1 MQAAD
6 LIEVL
11 QTVRVVPVI
20 DPKSQA
26 DCLLAVD
33 ALVAGGA
40 TAIEITLRSDIAYD
54 TFRAVRA
61 AHPGIVLGAGSVMDS
76 QTYEKAV
83 SLGADFTISPGR
95 CLTLEAYVAGKPVAH
110 VPGVVTPTEI
120 IAARQAGQ
128 TLLKFYPSEAAGG
141 ASALKDLGRIFPD
154 VLMMP
159 SGGIKEPMMPDY
171 AALPGVLSVGGS
183 WMYAEGGKHRPAPD
197 VSKVMARSITA
208 MRGAA
213 QT

>member
-6 LIEVL
+6 LIKAL

-26 DCLLAVD
+26 DCLAAVD

-40 TAIEITLRSDIAYD
+40 TAIEITLRSNIAYD
-54 TFRAVRA
+54 TFKAVRA
-61 AHPGIVLGAGSVMDS
+61 AHPGIVLGAGSVMDPE
-76 QTYEKAV
+76 TYEKAV
-83 SLGADFTISPGR
+83 SIGADFTISPGR
-95 CLTLEAYVAGKPVAH
+95 CLALEAHVAGKSVAH

-120 IAARQAGQ
+120 IVARQAGQ

-159 SGGIKEPMMPDY
+159 SGGIKESMMPDY

-183 WMYAEGGKHRPAPD
+183 WMYAEGGTYRTVDNTRA
-197 VSKVMARSITA
+197 VMERSIATMTKA
-208 MRGAA
+208 
-213 QT
+213 

>member
-1 MQAAD
+1 MHAAD
-6 LIEVL
+6 LIKAL

-26 DCLLAVD
+26 DCLAAVD

-40 TAIEITLRSDIAYD
+40 TAIEITLRSNIAYD
-54 TFRAVRA
+54 TFKAVRA
-61 AHPGIVLGAGSVMDS
+61 AHPGIVLGAGSVMDPEI
-76 QTYEKAV
+76 YEKAV
-83 SLGADFTISPGR
+83 SIGADFTISPGR
-95 CLTLEAYVAGKPVAH
+95 CLALEAHVAGKSVAH

-120 IAARQAGQ
+120 IVARQAGQ

-159 SGGIKEPMMPDY
+159 SGGIKESMMPDY

-183 WMYAEGGKHRPAPD
+183 WMYAEGGTYRTAD
-197 VSKVMARSITA
+197 NTRAVMERSIATMTKA
-208 MRGAA
+208 
-213 QT
+213 

>member
-6 LIEVL
+6 LIKAL

-26 DCLLAVD
+26 DCLAAVD
-33 ALVAGGA
+33 ALAAGGA

-54 TFRAVRA
+54 TLKAVRA
-61 AHPGIVLGAGSVMDS
+61 SHPDIVLGAGSVMDPE
-76 QTYEKAV
+76 TYEKAV
-83 SLGADFTISPGR
+83 SIGADFTISPGR
-95 CLTLEAYVAGKPVAH
+95 CLALEAHVAGKSVAH

-159 SGGIKEPMMPDY
+159 SGGIKESKLHEY

-183 WMYAEGGKHRPAPD
+183 WMYAEGGKYRSALD
-197 VSKVMARSITA
+197 MGKVMAQSTTTMREFDRS
-208 MRGAA
+208 
-213 QT
+213 

>member
-6 LIEVL
+6 LIKAL

-26 DCLLAVD
+26 DCLAAVD

-40 TAIEITLRSDIAYD
+40 TAIEITLRSNIAYD
-54 TFRAVRA
+54 TFKAVRA
-61 AHPGIVLGAGSVMDS
+61 AHPGIVLGAGSVMDPEI
-76 QTYEKAV
+76 YEKAV
-83 SLGADFTISPGR
+83 SIGADFTISPGR
-95 CLTLEAYVAGKPVAH
+95 CLALEAHVAGKSVAH

-120 IAARQAGQ
+120 IVARQAGQ

-159 SGGIKEPMMPDY
+159 SGGIKESMMPDY

-183 WMYAEGGKHRPAPD
+183 WMYAEGGTYRTAD
-197 VSKVMARSITA
+197 NTRAVMERSIATMTKA
-208 MRGAA
+208 
-213 QT
+213 